1 MTNRIGDISL
11 RSAARVAGFG
21 YLVVFVLGIFA
32 FSVENLIVPG
42 DAAATANNIS
52 DSELSFRVG
61 VASLLIVLVADAVV
75 AWALYIF
82 LKPVSESLSLLTAW
96 LRLLYV
102 AVAAS
107 AFVGLFSVL
116 AILGGAVDSMVF
128 ELGQLDGLTTL
139 FLNFYQYGFNVSFV
153 FFGLHILGL
162 GYLIWK
168 SDYVPRV
175 LGVLLIIAAL
185 GYQIDSFASLL
196 SSSYAN
202 NDTLFVVFVAVPAIV
217 SELALTLWL
226 LIRGVNVES
235 ASKPSLGSA

>member
-1 MTNRIGDISL
+1 M
-11 RSAARVAGFG
+11 
-21 YLVVFVLGIFA
+21 
-32 FSVENLIVPG
+32 
-42 DAAATANNIS
+42 
-52 DSELSFRVG
+52 SFRAG

-96 LRLLYV
+96 FRLLYV

-107 AFVGLFSVL
+107 AFVGLFSV
-116 AILGGAVDSMVF
+116 ATILGGADGSTVF

-139 FLNFYQYGFNVSFV
+139 FLSVYQYGFNVSFV

-196 SSSYAN
+196 FSSYAN
-202 NDTLFVVFVAVPAIV
+202 NDSLFVVFVAVPAIV
-217 SELALTLWL
+217 SELAFTLWL

-235 ASKPSLGSA
+235 AGKPALGSA

>member
-1 MTNRIGDISL
+1 MTEVTNRIGDMSL

-32 FSVENLIVPG
+32 FSLEDLIVPG
-42 DAAATANNIS
+42 DAAATASNIS
-52 DSELSFRVG
+52 DSELSLRAG
-61 VASLLIVLVADAVV
+61 VVSFLILLVADLVV
-75 AWALYIF
+75 AWALYIY

-96 LRLLYV
+96 LRLIYV

-107 AFVGLFSVL
+107 AFAGLFSVL
-116 AILGGAVDSMVF
+116 MILSGPTVF
-128 ELGQLDGLTTL
+128 ELGQLDVPTSL
-139 FLNFYQYGFNVSFV
+139 FLNLYEYGFNVSFV

-226 LIRGVNVES
+226 LIRGVNVEPADEG
-235 ASKPSLGSA
+235 AS

>member
-1 MTNRIGDISL
+1 MTEVTNRIGDMSL
-11 RSAARVAGFG
+11 RRAAQVAGFG

-32 FSVENLIVPG
+32 FSLDDLIVPG
-42 DAAATANNIS
+42 DAAATASNIS
-52 DSELSFRVG
+52 DSELSFRAG
-61 VASLLIVLVADAVV
+61 VASLLILLVADLVV
-75 AWALYIF
+75 AWALYIY

-96 LRLLYV
+96 LRLIYV

-107 AFVGLFSVL
+107 AFAGLFSVL
-116 AILGGAVDSMVF
+116 MILSGPTVF
-128 ELGQLDGLTTL
+128 ELGQLDVPTSL
-139 FLNFYQYGFNVSFV
+139 FLNLYEYGFNVSFV

-196 SSSYAN
+196 FSSYAN
-202 NDTLFVVFVAVPAIV
+202 NDSLFVVFVAVPAIV
-217 SELALTLWL
+217 SELAFTLWL

-235 ASKPSLGSA
+235 AGKPALGSA

>member
-1 MTNRIGDISL
+1 MTEVTNRIGDMSL
-11 RSAARVAGFG
+11 RRAAQVGGFG

-32 FSVENLIVPG
+32 FSLEDLIVPG
-42 DAAATANNIS
+42 DAAATASNIS
-52 DSELSFRVG
+52 DSELSFRAG

-96 LRLLYV
+96 LRLIYV

-107 AFVGLFSVL
+107 AFAGLFSVL
-116 AILGGAVDSMVF
+116 MILSGPTVF
-128 ELGQLDGLTTL
+128 ELGQLDVPTSL
-139 FLNFYQYGFNVSFV
+139 FLNLYEYGFNVSFV

-226 LIRGVNVES
+226 LIRGVNVEPADEG
-235 ASKPSLGSA
+235 AS